1 MSPEAINIRVAE
13 LSDAANLVVLKQ
25 QVWVSTY
32 AEEGVRTEF
41 SDYFLAAFT
50 LRNEKALLTNPQKKT
65 LVAEQ
70 NGHLIG
76 CAVIAFDEESPIP
89 AAGNNP
95 EIAVLYVLERFTG
108 KGVGRIL
115 LDRTFQLIN
124 ESGFSAVWL
133 TVYHKNERAINF
145 YKRYGFTD
153 IGNTF
158 FVMQGNQ
165 YENRI
170 LMNHF
175 FKTDGHSLNG

>member
-1 MSPEAINIRVAE
+1 
-13 LSDAANLVVLKQ
+13 
-25 QVWVSTY
+25 
-32 AEEGVRTEF
+32 
-41 SDYFLAAFT
+41 
-50 LRNEKALLTNPQKKT
+50 
-65 LVAEQ
+65 
-70 NGHLIG
+70 
-76 CAVIAFDEESPIP
+76 
-89 AAGNNP
+89 
-95 EIAVLYVLERFTG
+95 LERFTG

-145 YKRYGFTD
+145 YKSYGFTD

-175 FKTDGHSLNG
+175 FKTDGQSLNG